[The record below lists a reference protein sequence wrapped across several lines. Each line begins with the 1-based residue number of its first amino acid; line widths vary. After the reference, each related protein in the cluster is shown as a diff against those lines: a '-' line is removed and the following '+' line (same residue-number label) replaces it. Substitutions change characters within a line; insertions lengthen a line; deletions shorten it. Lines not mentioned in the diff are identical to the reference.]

1 MVVILLSNDIT
12 STRSFRLP
20 SSYVSRAYIPPCNA
34 QAFLPLLSVS
44 QATSRHSSLPGLI
57 RLPLRVP
64 RTAASD
70 ETGLGGR
77 PFIMST
83 EMGTASGRETTPD
96 FAQSKSSD
104 SMGNERNL
112 NISEPLQYTTE
123 EAILVESKIDG
134 MLTRKI
140 DLWPPEEIFEL
151 LPLLLKVRAGEKV
164 I

>member
-1 MVVILLSNDIT
+1 
-12 STRSFRLP
+12 
-20 SSYVSRAYIPPCNA
+20 
-34 QAFLPLLSVS
+34 
-44 QATSRHSSLPGLI
+44 
-57 RLPLRVP
+57 
-64 RTAASD
+64 
-70 ETGLGGR
+70 
-77 PFIMST
+77 MST